1 MRNKERKLQKSAIN
15 EMKSGASG
23 GEAWS
28 TRFSG
33 NYKKLYQN
41 FHQENS
47 NRKDENINSN
57 LALTHAVKMFQH

>member
-23 GEAWS
+23 GKA
-28 TRFSG
+28 RFSG

-47 NRKDENINSN
+47 NRKDEDINSN